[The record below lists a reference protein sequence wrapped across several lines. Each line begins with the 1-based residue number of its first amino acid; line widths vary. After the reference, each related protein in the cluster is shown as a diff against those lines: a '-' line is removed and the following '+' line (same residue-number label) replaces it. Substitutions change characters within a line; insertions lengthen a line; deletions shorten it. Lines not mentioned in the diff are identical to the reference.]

1 MLLIKMRL
9 YKTNSEINL
18 KKLQSLEI
26 MFENFVNLIIKIIID
41 YR

>member
-26 MFENFVNLIIKIIID
+26 MFGNFVNFVIKIIID
-41 YR
+41 YS